1 MEEGGR
7 ERTTICKKQLM
18 KVPEKVIVA
27 GVRESARRMW
37 CIDTPCAQTEEV
49 YSVATQLCN
58 AASIHHLQE
67 IQELQAQ
74 VGDLMFYLDT
84 QSKVASTADGVKQV
98 STCLVDVSPCVGT
111 KFMLRHKL
119 QDIQE
124 GHVVVT
130 QSAPT
135 SRKPKKRHR
144 WRKQWSSMQNR
155 VVVSHCPSTNDLL
168 IIKDHKHPCTR
179 GISDGMI
186 RMIGIHQFSR
196 LN

>member
-1 MEEGGR
+1 M
-7 ERTTICKKQLM
+7 
-18 KVPEKVIVA
+18 
-27 GVRESARRMW
+27 
-37 CIDTPCAQTEEV
+37 
-49 YSVATQLCN
+49 CN
-58 AASIHHLQE
+58 TASIHHLQE

-130 QSAPT
+130 QSVPT

-144 WRKQWSSMQNR
+144 
-155 VVVSHCPSTNDLL
+155 
-168 IIKDHKHPCTR
+168 
-179 GISDGMI
+179 
-186 RMIGIHQFSR
+186 
-196 LN
+196 